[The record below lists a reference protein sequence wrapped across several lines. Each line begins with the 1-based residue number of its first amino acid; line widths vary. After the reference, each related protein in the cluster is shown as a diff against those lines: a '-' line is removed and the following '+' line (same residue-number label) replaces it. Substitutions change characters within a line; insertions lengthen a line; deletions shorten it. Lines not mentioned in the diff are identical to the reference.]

1 MHTLTRF
8 HVTSPKA
15 KESRKFLS
23 LSGILKEKISFKLFY
38 NSFTNIPDAETI
50 KLHWYT
56 KQICYCPVFL
66 HWAEVQWNSCSKG
79 LCLFFTLGRQPYPV
93 RYLDNQFRLRSV
105 WQCIQMLFWTRES
118 YRTTPCR
125 WMPFLRP
132 GAKDLCGPMST
143 EHLRSTELQASTD
156 AIINSLYL
164 LILF

>member
-105 WQCIQMLFWTRES
+105 WQCIQMFCFGHAKVIEPLLVGECRFYDLEPKICAGQCPLNIFALQNCKPA
-118 YRTTPCR
+118 RT
-125 WMPFLRP
+125 
-132 GAKDLCGPMST
+132 
-143 EHLRSTELQASTD
+143 Q
-156 AIINSLYL
+156 
-164 LILF
+164 